1 MEKYLQKKFVL
12 LKNMKDTKIK
22 SLKRGF
28 FKRCPNCGEA
38 PLFLKF
44 LKTFKKCKKCG
55 INFSKYKSDD
65 GPAYCTIFIVGHI
78 LIPIILLSERNYSPP
93 IFLQMLIWPLL
104 TIILTLW
111 LLPRVKGAF
120 IALQIFVKDKT

>member
-1 MEKYLQKKFVL
+1 MKNSKF
-12 LKNMKDTKIK
+12 NQ
-22 SLKRGF
+22 LKRGF
-28 FKRCPNCGEA
+28 SKKCPRCGKSPIFLSYIKTLNNCGSCG
-38 PLFLKF
+38 LKF
-44 LKTFKKCKKCG
+44 
-55 INFSKYKSDD
+55 SDYKSDD